1 MNDLQETIDEIVNLD
16 EARYFY
22 HLTSKSGE
30 DILEEGLFVANPLW
44 EQSFLEFTEEEIK
57 DIDSVIDNNRSKIRN
72 SHTMIIAGI
81 YKDAIDDLIRPLNK
95 GEKAFVDF
103 DGVGS
108 PDYIVESRFIVGY
121 IDMDTREIVLNDRAM
136 VSDFFEL

>member
-22 HLTSKSGE
+22 HLSSKSGE

-121 IDMDTREIVLNDRAM
+121 VDMDTREIVLNDRAM

>member
-108 PDYIVESRFIVGY
+108 PDYIVVSRFIVGY
-121 IDMDTREIVLNDRAM
+121 VDMDTREIVLNDRAM

>member
-121 IDMDTREIVLNDRAM
+121 VDMDTREIVLNDRAM